1 MAAVLV
7 LGALAAVA
15 ALLGG
20 GGSRVVTVTAPTV
33 SITAGI
39 DLPLGVDV
47 GAGAW
52 QLPAHTL
59 PELPDPDPDPDS
71 ELYPAQTAMLNA
83 LPVISLT
90 GCPAPGRISS
100 RAAWKRAVR
109 AQWHCLQEA
118 WGPVLTGYGL
128 SATEPTVSFY
138 DGDGA
143 DSACGWIDAPAFYCS
158 AGDGSAH
165 FGTGHFQ
172 MARDWDLSVNE
183 MVNHE
188 YAHHLQALFGITA
201 VKVAAS
207 GGAELDR
214 RAELQATCLSAALT
228 INNEAVDFGV
238 AEYEG
243 WMQRLTTMLS
253 DDIHGSQ
260 DSLLDWGARGLY
272 ATTYQACNTWVAAG
286 SAVD

>member
-1 MAAVLV
+1 MGAVLV
-7 LGALAAVA
+7 LAALVA
-15 ALLGG
+15 ASALLVG
-20 GGSRVVTVTAPTV
+20 GGSRVVTVTAPTMSV
-33 SITAGI
+33 TTGI

-52 QLPAHTL
+52 QLPTRTL
-59 PELPDPDPDPDS
+59 PDLPDPDPDS
-71 ELYPAQTAMLNA
+71 ELYPAQTAALNA

-90 GCPAPGRISS
+90 GCPAPARITS

-118 WGPVLTGYGL
+118 WAPVLAGYGL
-128 SATEPTVSFY
+128 GVTEPAVSFY
-138 DGDGA
+138 DGNGA

-158 AGDGSAH
+158 AGDGSAY

-172 MARDWDLSVNE
+172 MAKDWDLSVNE

-188 YAHHLQALFGITA
+188 YAHHLQSLFGITA

-238 AEYEG
+238 EEYEG
-243 WMQRLTTMLS
+243 WMQRLGTMLS

-272 ATTYQACNTWVAAG
+272 ATTYQSCNTWVAAP
-286 SAVD
+286 SAVA